1 MFLVLVLAVLGLLGG
16 CVTTSAVT
24 PAQQGMYS
32 VRAANDSCSSA
43 CESPQVRAM
52 RRARAYCARMD
63 KVAIAEDFRQSD
75 DDMGFSESYKLTFS
89 CAAASVAR

>member
-1 MFLVLVLAVLGLLGG
+1 
-16 CVTTSAVT
+16 
-24 PAQQGMYS
+24 
-32 VRAANDSCSSA
+32 
-43 CESPQVRAM
+43 M

>member
-1 MFLVLVLAVLGLLGG
+1 MGLIVVLAVVVLLGG
-16 CVTTSAVT
+16 CVTTSAVM
-24 PAQQGMYS
+24 PAQQGMYA

-52 RRARAYCARMD
+52 RRARAYCASMN
-63 KVAIAEDFRQSD
+63 KVAIAEDFQQSD

-89 CAAASVAR
+89 CAAESVAR